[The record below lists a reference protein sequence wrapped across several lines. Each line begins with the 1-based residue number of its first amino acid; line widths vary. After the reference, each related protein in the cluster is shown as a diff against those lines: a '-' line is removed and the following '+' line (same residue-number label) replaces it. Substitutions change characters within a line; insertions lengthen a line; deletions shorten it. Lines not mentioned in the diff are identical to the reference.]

1 MANVA
6 FERYSG
12 EQVLAMLEGIADL
25 YSGIRTERQDADP
38 IFSRESFITRTSAQA
53 VKTGF
58 ELVAA
63 RNATEWAGFSFGYT
77 MLPGE
82 WWEDATPQPPDV
94 LAASKLAVIEL
105 DVVKSY
111 RGQGLSKALL
121 QELLANRNESYATLA
136 TLPGTQAHAMYL
148 RWGWRNVGI
157 IGGEGPV
164 MDAMLLPLRA

>member
-1 MANVA
+1 MTNIA
-6 FERYSG
+6 FERYTG
-12 EQVLAMLEGIADL
+12 EQTLAMLEDIADL
-25 YSGIRTERQDADP
+25 YSSIRTERQDADP

-58 ELVAA
+58 EFIAA
-63 RNATEWAGFSFGYT
+63 RKAAEWAGFSFGYS

-82 WWEDATPQPPDV
+82 WWADATPQEPDV
-94 LAASKLAVIEL
+94 LAASKIAVIEL

-121 QELLANRNESYATLA
+121 QELLANRSESFATLA
-136 TLPGTQAHAMYL
+136 SLPGTQANAMYL
-148 RWGWRNVGI
+148 RWGWRKVGI